1 MAEKSGRV
9 NFLTNLKSALVVP
22 SFCVLYS
29 RRNTCTNPMDL
40 YFVFCVCI
48 LFLPLFWWCFVS
60 IVITCTIPMDASL
73 NREESP
79 WQNCPN
85 EKKWKIKTSNYLFF
99 YKISF
104 EDNNSKSP
112 QVGCNLLVNL
122 KTYWAKI
129 EQPVWLP
136 DLTVFWLSGLI
147 DLLSKYRYFQ
157 DTT

>member
-1 MAEKSGRV
+1 MGKIF
-9 NFLTNLKSALVVP
+9 NTQKSAPRHFSFFTKLS
-22 SFCVLYS
+22 SFCVSYS
-29 RRNTCTNPMDL
+29 RHNTYTIPIDL

-112 QVGCNLLVNL
+112 QVGCNLFANL
-122 KTYWAKI
+122 KHIGQKLNNQFGCQI
-129 EQPVWLP
+129 
-136 DLTVFWLSGLI
+136 
-147 DLLSKYRYFQ
+147 
-157 DTT
+157 